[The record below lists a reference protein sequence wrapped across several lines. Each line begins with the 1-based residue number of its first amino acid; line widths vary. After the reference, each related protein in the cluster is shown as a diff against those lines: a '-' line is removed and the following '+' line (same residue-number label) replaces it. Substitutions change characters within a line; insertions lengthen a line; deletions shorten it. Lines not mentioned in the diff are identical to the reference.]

1 MARAVV
7 VATCTIFLLMIPC
20 IVHGAIYKWTDE
32 KGTVHFTDDESTIPA
47 KYRQQVENIVLP
59 EGSKFITEG
68 AVQGN
73 EAAGSPTAGSLEQDV
88 SLWLSGVISRA
99 DTGTIVVTVEG
110 KDIVFFVSSNTRITT
125 GDEKNVSAS
134 ELKKG
139 RPVTIEY
146 IKQDD
151 KNIARGIWVTIFQEK
166 APIAVTEEQVDEKEN
181 QEDQKDEEPEVV
193 PGQMQNPS
201 DAQKRVWQEKQKHRL
216 PPPYTRPKLPN
227 K

>member
-1 MARAVV
+1 MIRTAVI
-7 VATCTIFLLMIPC
+7 ATFTVFLLMIPC
-20 IVHGAIYKWTDE
+20 IVHAAIYKWIDE

-68 AVQGN
+68 GGKGN
-73 EAAGSPTAGSLEQDV
+73 ETAGSPTAGSLEQDV
-88 SLWLSGVISRA
+88 SLWSSGVISRT

-125 GDEKNVSAS
+125 DNEKNVSAS

-146 IKQDD
+146 IQQDD
-151 KNIARGIWVTIFQEK
+151 KNVARSIRVTLFQEK
-166 APIAVTEEQVDEKEN
+166 APPAVEQ
-181 QEDQKDEEPEVV
+181 QEGGA
-193 PGQMQNPS
+193 GQMQDPS
-201 DAQKRVWQEKQKHRL
+201 DAQKRVWEDKKSHESPRL
-216 PPPYTRPKLPN
+216 PQLPKTPPPPPPK

>member
-1 MARAVV
+1 MIRIVV
-7 VATCTIFLLMIPC
+7 IATFTIFLLMIPC
-20 IVHGAIYKWTDE
+20 IVQAAVYKWTDE
-32 KGTVHFTDDESTIPA
+32 KGTVHFTDDESTIPE

-68 AVQGN
+68 GEKGN
-73 EAAGSPTAGSLEQDV
+73 ETARSPAAGSLEQDV
-88 SLWLSGVISRA
+88 SLWLSGVINRA

-125 GDEKNVSAS
+125 GDEKNVSVS

-146 IKQDD
+146 IKQGDD
-151 KNIARGIWVTIFQEK
+151 NVTRSIRVTIVQEK
-166 APIAVTEEQVDEKEN
+166 APVFV
-181 QEDQKDEEPEVV
+181 EDQVGGA
-193 PGQMQNPS
+193 GQMQNPS
-201 DAQKRVWQEKQKHRL
+201 DVQKRVWEDKKEHEAPRPLPQVPKTPA
-216 PPPYTRPKLPN
+216 PPPPK